1 MGRGSSV
8 FSRFIAIRYLGGIL
22 ELPSFWQQSGTLYR
36 AFVQRLLCQAV
47 ILLKDLGV
55 DSPATDGYTDD
66 LSVDIEGVDIFC
78 DALLSGIQ
86 TWLPSISSSTITSE
100 LWYPSLHQVLQ
111 LLRQY
116 EDSVLL
122 CVSALSSYRPETED
136 CLPRSW
142 GIATAAQLRRFV
154 PTDHEDRLVDTVVHT

>member
-22 ELPSFWQQSGTLYR
+22 ELPSFWRQSGTLYR
-36 AFVQRLLCQAV
+36 AVVQRLLCRAIV
-47 ILLKDLGV
+47 LLKDLGV
-55 DSPATDGYTDD
+55 DSPAINGFTGD
-66 LSVDIEGVDIFC
+66 LSVDVEGVDIFC

-100 LWYPSLHQVLQ
+100 LWYPSLQHVLQ

-116 EDSVLL
+116 GHSVLL
-122 CVSALSSYRPETED
+122 CVSALKSCRPETE
-136 CLPRSW
+136 CRLPRSW
-142 GIATAAQLRRFV
+142 GIATAAQLRELV
-154 PTDHEDRLVDTVVHT
+154 PSNSEDRLVDILVHT